1 MDKPCKIFEDL
12 FQLFL
17 DICTAEFGSLF
28 KTEITEKVEYE
39 VLKDTQKMNHF
50 YWVVMLGHLKSEN
63 SASYINFTCKFIFA
77 MPKKFE

>member
-1 MDKPCKIFEDL
+1 MIISPIKVDKPCKIFEDS

-50 YWVVMLGHLKSEN
+50 YWVVMLGH
-63 SASYINFTCKFIFA
+63 I
-77 MPKKFE
+77 